1 MENKKSK
8 CVTSFSKSHGTQYSL
23 IVMLEKW
30 KKFLDKE
37 ENISA
42 LFMDMSKA
50 FDTINHGLLLA
61 KTKDIY
67 FLTTRIKFYVW
78 LPEKQK
84 TKSSNQ
90 Q

>member
-23 IVMLEKW
+23 IVMLERW

-61 KTKDIY
+61 KTKGIY